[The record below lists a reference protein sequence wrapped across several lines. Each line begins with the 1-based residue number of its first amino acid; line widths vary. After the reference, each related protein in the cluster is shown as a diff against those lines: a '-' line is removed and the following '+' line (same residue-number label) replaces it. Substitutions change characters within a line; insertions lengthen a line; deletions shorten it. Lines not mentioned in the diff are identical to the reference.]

1 MGVAYEVNFSGMPC
15 VRRQLEPLLS
25 TGAGLMRVL
34 LTGATGFVGRALLE
48 RLHGM
53 QGITPIAGTRRTDAL
68 ALTDIACERL
78 LLGDLTLATPAV
90 DDLRDI
96 DVVVH
101 VAARVHVMDDAAD
114 DPLEAFRAVNVR
126 PSLRLAQ
133 AAAQAGVRR
142 FLYISSIKVNG
153 EASLDGLPFTA
164 EDMPRPQDPYG
175 ISKWEAEQVLAD
187 CCQRAGMELVVVRPP
202 LVYGPG
208 VRANFLRLMQGL
220 SRGLPLPLGAMNN
233 RRSLVALENLID
245 LLVVCLDHPR
255 AANQTF
261 LVSDD
266 EDISIADLARKLSR
280 LLGSRAWLIPL
291 PPRYLRAGLQLLGR
305 RSAVHRL
312 CGELRVDIVKTRTL
326 LNWAP
331 PQRLDQALAI
341 TAKDYLE
348 RLVR

>member
-1 MGVAYEVNFSGMPC
+1 
-15 VRRQLEPLLS
+15 
-25 TGAGLMRVL
+25 MRVL
-34 LTGATGFVGRALLE
+34 LTGATGFVGRALLR
-48 RLHGM
+48 RLRDTP
-53 QGITPIAGTRRTDAL
+53 GIDPVAGVRQADAL
-68 ALTDIACERL
+68 SLADIACERL
-78 LLGDLTLATPAV
+78 LLGDLNLAAPTA
-90 DDLRDI
+90 DDLRGI

-101 VAARVHVMDDAAD
+101 AAARAHVMEDAAD
-114 DPLEAFRAVNVR
+114 SPLEAFRSVNVAA
-126 PSLRLAQ
+126 SLRLAQ

-153 EASLDGLPFTA
+153 EESVDGLPFTA
-164 EDMPRPQDPYG
+164 EDRPRPQDPYG
-175 ISKWEAEQVLAD
+175 VSKWEAEQVLAA
-187 CCQRAGMELVVVRPP
+187 CCKRAGMELAVVRPP

-233 RRSLVALENLID
+233 RRSLVSLENLIA
-245 LLVVCLDHPR
+245 LLVVCLDHPG

-266 EDISIADLARKLSR
+266 EDISIANLARRLSH

-291 PPRYLRAGLQLLGR
+291 SPAYLRAGLQLFGR
-305 RSAVHRL
+305 QSAVHRL
-312 CGELRVDIVKTRTL
+312 CGELRVDIAKTRTL

-341 TAKDYLE
+341 TVEDYLE
-348 RLVR
+348 RFAR